1 MLVSDH
7 AVLSYISNHPE
18 CGRSQIRRH
27 VAPDASASTV
37 WRALRRLVDA
47 GKLQMVGEGRATR
60 YRVAGSEAVRAH
72 LRMPIHFRST
82 VRYRKDFTRRYR
94 PNETR
99 YLTDANREELEEAG
113 TPVAAPLHP
122 SHGATYA
129 RRILEELEID
139 MSWASSRL
147 EGNSYDLL
155 ETERLVRSAKATAG
169 KARRDAVMILN
180 HRDAIRYVVENLA
193 ELDACATD
201 IRCIHALL
209 ANQLITDP
217 TLMGGL
223 RRAPVSISRSNYVP
237 LEDHFTLRE
246 EFHTLV
252 SKAARITDPFEQSF
266 FLLVHIPYLHPF
278 AHMNKR
284 TSRIASII
292 PLLKADLAPM
302 SFLAIDDRDY
312 IRGLLGVYELN
323 DVSLLREAF
332 VNGYLASARRYRY
345 VRPQV
350 INPEKGG
357 LEYRRFATRAIRR
370 CVLKWKAFKKRRIRR
385 MMDDADIPPEDWD
398 ELLDLLRH
406 DFEGL
411 HEGNVVIFALKPE
424 DLEGLKGLRVEPPC
438 GE

>member
-1 MLVSDH
+1 MLLTDR

-82 VRYRKDFTRRYR
+82 VRYRKEFTRRYR

-237 LEDHFTLRE
+237 LEDRFTLRE
-246 EFHTLV
+246 EFHSLV
-252 SKAARITDPFEQSF
+252 SKAARITNPFEQSF
-266 FLLVHIPYLHPF
+266 FMLVHIPYLHPF

-302 SFLAIDDRDY
+302 SFFAINDRDY

-370 CVLKWKAFKKRRIRR
+370 CVLKWREFNPARVRQL
-385 MMDDADIPPEDWD
+385 MEAADIPLVDHD
-398 ELLDLLRH
+398 EVLDYIGRCFRELTPWNAAIYGVER
-406 DFEGL
+406 EAV
-411 HEGNVVIFALKPE
+411 EE
-424 DLEGLKGLRVEPPC
+424 LEREA
-438 GE
+438 

>member
-1 MLVSDH
+1 M
-7 AVLSYISNHPE
+7 
-18 CGRSQIRRH
+18 
-27 VAPDASASTV
+27 
-37 WRALRRLVDA
+37 
-47 GKLQMVGEGRATR
+47 EGRPVAR
-60 YRVAGSEAVRAH
+60 YRMDFAH
-72 LRMPIHFRST
+72 
-82 VRYRKDFTRRYR
+82 RYR
-94 PNETR
+94 PNETF
-99 YLTDANREELEEAG
+99 YLTDADRAELEKAG
-113 TPVAAPLHP
+113 TPIIPPLFGNP
-122 SHGATYA
+122 AVTYA
-129 RRILEELEID
+129 RRVLEELEID
-139 MSWASSRL
+139 MSWASSWL
-147 EGNSYDLL
+147 EGNSYDIFD
-155 ETERLVRSAKATAG
+155 TDRLVRSARRAAG
-169 KARRDAVMILN
+169 KPRRDATMILN
-180 HRDAIRYVVENLA
+180 HKNAIRYVVENLA
-193 ELDACATD
+193 ELDVCATD

-209 ANQLITDP
+209 ANQLISDP

-237 LEDHFTLRE
+237 LEDRFTLRK

-252 SKAARITDPFEQSF
+252 SKAARITNPFEQSF
-266 FLLVHIPYLHPF
+266 FMLVHIPYLHPF

-302 SFLAIDDRDY
+302 SFFAINDRDY
-312 IRGLLGVYELN
+312 IRGLVGVYELN

-385 MMDDADIPPEDWD
+385 MMDDADIPPEDRD

-424 DLEGLKGLRVEPPC
+424 DLKGLKGLRVEPPC